1 MPAGAS
7 WAGFGAAGRTGSAAG
22 VFTAGAFAGG
32 SAVPAEAG
40 GVAGSDGEGDGDGE
54 VSTEAD
60 AETEAEAAGLTG
72 LPPPLPSGV
81 HPATVS
87 RAAATRAAADRA
99 VRRARITAR
108 DPVW

>member
-60 AETEAEAAGLTG
+60 AEAAGLTG
-72 LPPPLPSGV
+72 LPPPRPGRGV
-81 HPATVS
+81 PPRRRGGAGGPARAGAAGA
-87 RAAATRAAADRA
+87 RAAG
-99 VRRARITAR
+99 ARQR
-108 DPVW
+108 